1 MYFAYLICIVIFLIF
16 ALSKCNLKSSCSKTD
31 NLMKQLS
38 GFWSAPASF
47 LMKSGSE
54 SIILYMEQSS
64 KTNRHGYLV
73 IQGAQGLVVNDGFMV
88 QTDVLE
94 QKDAAGCIKLS
105 FDIEVDDD
113 EREISIPT
121 SLNAEFYPDIC
132 KLILYDDDTAYAV
145 LYKDQELCER
155 AFAK

>member
-1 MYFAYLICIVIFLIF
+1 MYFAYLICVVMLVLF
-16 ALSKCNLKSSCSKTD
+16 ALSKCNLGSLGSGKC
-31 NLMKQLS
+31 NIKQLS

-47 LMKSGSE
+47 LAKSGSE

-64 KTNRHGYLV
+64 KARRHGYLV
-73 IQGAQGLVVNDGFMV
+73 IQGTQGLVVNDGFMV

-94 QKDAAGCIKLS
+94 PKDATGRIKLT

-132 KLILYDDDTAYAV
+132 KLILYEDDVAYAV
-145 LYKDQELCER
+145 LYKDQELTEHTLV
-155 AFAK
+155 K